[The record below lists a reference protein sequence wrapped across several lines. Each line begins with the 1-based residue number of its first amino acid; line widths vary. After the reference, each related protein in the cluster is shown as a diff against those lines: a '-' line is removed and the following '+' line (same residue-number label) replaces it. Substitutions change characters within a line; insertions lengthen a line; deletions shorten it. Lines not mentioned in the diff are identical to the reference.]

1 MAKHSFA
8 RYYQQLISN
17 GLISRADWKKMF
29 SEEFFKYIPTFFQIA
44 LEVLRYLPK
53 CLMIS
58 LAPSSVRAL
67 GNSGEHKK
75 LVRLVEALTNS
86 SV

>member
-8 RYYQQLISN
+8 RYYQQVISN
-17 GLISRADWKKMF
+17 GLTSRADWKKMF
-29 SEEFFKYIPTFFQIA
+29 SEEFFKYVPTFFQIA

-58 LAPSSVRAL
+58 LAPTSVREFGRAQKT
-67 GNSGEHKK
+67 GKIGRGVNQF
-75 LVRLVEALTNS
+75 
-86 SV
+86 